1 MATVVSA
8 YFRVP
13 SKYLQEQYL
22 YWIKNFLEHIPCHLV
37 FFTDPDLV
45 PLFTAWRGIYNDRT
59 VFIPFNLDDAEAYKK
74 YGRAFWEAQLE
85 KDGEFDYRELFKKKI
100 NNPHL
105 YASWEAELAKYN
117 EIERAKLLTT
127 KMHNPRLYVIWYE
140 KKEFVL
146 KAIALNA
153 FHHEKF
159 MWCDAGGF
167 RITSWL
173 NQLKNF
179 PNSAKISDS
188 KFFFLNIDPFTESEL
203 HNPFSDFSKVS
214 RIGGGYLAG
223 TASTWQQ
230 FSQKFDNMLN
240 RYTEKGLF
248 VGKDQ
253 NIMASIYIEDPESF
267 DLIPTDKNC
276 EDFWFYP
283 QLYFS

>member
-1 MATVVSA
+1 MIQS
-8 YFRVP
+8 
-13 SKYLQEQYL
+13 
-22 YWIKNFLEHIPCHLV
+22 
-37 FFTDPDLV
+37 
-45 PLFTAWRGIYNDRT
+45 
-59 VFIPFNLDDAEAYKK
+59 
-74 YGRAFWEAQLE
+74 
-85 KDGEFDYRELFKKKI
+85 
-100 NNPHL
+100 
-105 YASWEAELAKYN
+105 
-117 EIERAKLLTT
+117 
-127 KMHNPRLYVIWYE
+127 
-140 KKEFVL
+140 
-146 KAIALNA
+146 
-153 FHHEKF
+153 
-159 MWCDAGGF
+159 
-167 RITSWL
+167 
-173 NQLKNF
+173 
-179 PNSAKISDS
+179 
-188 KFFFLNIDPFTESEL
+188 FFFLNIDPFTESEL